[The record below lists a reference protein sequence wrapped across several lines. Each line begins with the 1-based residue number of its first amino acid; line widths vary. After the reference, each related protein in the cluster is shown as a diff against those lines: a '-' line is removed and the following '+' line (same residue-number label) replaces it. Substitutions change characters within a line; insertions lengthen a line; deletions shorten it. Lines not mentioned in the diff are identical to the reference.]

1 MYMVVILELH
11 LVWLIIVI
19 FYLVWFMVVM
29 MILFLVR
36 FMVVMVILYL
46 VWFMVV
52 MVILPSSSKQTWPAL
67 GGSTEEQSKNLATN
81 TVILRYSRFT
91 LWTHKEADQKHNHK
105 SFNLKKGNNQ
115 G

>member
-1 MYMVVILELH
+1 
-11 LVWLIIVI
+11 
-19 FYLVWFMVVM
+19 
-29 MILFLVR
+29 
-36 FMVVMVILYL
+36 MVVMVILYL

-91 LWTHKEADQKHNHK
+91 LWTHKEADQNTTTRVLIYKMETI
-105 SFNLKKGNNQ
+105 KGDPKRARSSWIMGLRVDSNW
-115 G
+115 